1 MSALEE
7 IMSEDIT
14 NSEHTVFYL
23 VHKHMKTMHRID
35 QPITFERPKY
45 LKKNLV
51 KIQERYE
58 DIVKYIR
65 DFDDDVQ
72 KRLVRGH
79 EGREANR
86 QARLEAERRRA
97 ERQKDEAQQQQQ
109 LAEQGPARVGTVSP
123 PPPKRRRIAPN
134 RLNIAST

>member
-65 DFDDDVQ
+65 DFEEIVQ
-72 KRLVRGH
+72 QRRVRAH
-79 EGREANR
+79 KDRETNIK
-86 QARLEAERRRA
+86 ARLEAERRRA
-97 ERQKDEAQQQQQ
+97 ERQKDEDQQQQQQQQ
-109 LAEQGPARVGTVSP
+109 LEEQGLVRVGTVSP
-123 PPPKRRRIAPN
+123 PAPKRRRIAS
-134 RLNIAST
+134 IAST